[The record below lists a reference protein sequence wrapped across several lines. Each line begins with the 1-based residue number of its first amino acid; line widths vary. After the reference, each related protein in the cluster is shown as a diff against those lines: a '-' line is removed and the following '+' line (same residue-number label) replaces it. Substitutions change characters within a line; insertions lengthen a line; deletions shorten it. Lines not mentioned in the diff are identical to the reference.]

1 MDRTWMNHK
10 GINDRKKLSYVAGVD
25 SFLEFAFTGREVGA
39 KLRCPCLN
47 CNFQLFHDR
56 DTMKCHLIAKGI
68 VRDYN
73 PWVHHGETL
82 EHVSTSDQCQH
93 ETWMDEDDDV
103 SDDELIVGDDLSS
116 LLNDASRAYDNVDDE
131 SLWENVEFKEA
142 NVVEVGENDDESSI
156 PRDDVEPTL
165 VDAKNAQQNDS
176 LINEA
181 DEFSDDETNDE
192 DDHEDVF
199 SDRDSSIASLDKDLE
214 EVEFDSDSCD
224 ENY

>member
-1 MDRTWMNHK
+1 MNHK

-93 ETWMDEDDDV
+93 
-103 SDDELIVGDDLSS
+103 
-116 LLNDASRAYDNVDDE
+116 
-131 SLWENVEFKEA
+131 
-142 NVVEVGENDDESSI
+142 
-156 PRDDVEPTL
+156 
-165 VDAKNAQQNDS
+165 
-176 LINEA
+176 
-181 DEFSDDETNDE
+181 
-192 DDHEDVF
+192 
-199 SDRDSSIASLDKDLE
+199 
-214 EVEFDSDSCD
+214 
-224 ENY
+224 